1 MPEIALL
8 TLANHVEVQNGLL
21 YMNGGGWDTLTR
33 TYTEEREPDANLISI
48 ALATLVHWD
57 EANEKHQLTI
67 WVEDEDGG
75 RTGPLCDWCDA
86 WSVCPA
92 WH

>member
-33 TYTEEREPDANLISI
+33 T
-48 ALATLVHWD
+48 
-57 EANEKHQLTI
+57 
-67 WVEDEDGG
+67 
-75 RTGPLCDWCDA
+75 
-86 WSVCPA
+86 
-92 WH
+92 